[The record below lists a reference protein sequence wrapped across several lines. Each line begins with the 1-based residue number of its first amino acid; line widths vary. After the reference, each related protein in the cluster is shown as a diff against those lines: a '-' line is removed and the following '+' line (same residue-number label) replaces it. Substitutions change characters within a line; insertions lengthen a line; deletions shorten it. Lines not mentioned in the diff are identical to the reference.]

1 MSEMID
7 NPFVALTF
15 IAGPAILTNACA
27 ILQSSATMRY
37 GLAIPQWREFRASI
51 VADDG
56 LLARQYADPE
66 AAIDLAQRR
75 IRLLLR
81 GLDCLYVAVAL
92 FGIGALLGLIGA
104 ILAAEGRHILP
115 IWLVVGVGGAG
126 LALLLSAMA
135 IFTRENRC
143 ARALLNL
150 QLLLEVPGA
159 SHDIVRAT
167 TPT

>member
-27 ILQSSATMRY
+27 ILQNSATIRY

-51 VADDG
+51 AAGDN
-56 LLARQYADPE
+56 LLSLHYSDVD

-81 GLDCLYVAVAL
+81 GLDCLYAAVVF
-92 FGIGALLGLIGA
+92 FGVSALLGLIGA
-104 ILAAEGRHILP
+104 ILAAEERRSLP
-115 IWLVVGVGGAG
+115 IWLVVGVGGVG
-126 LALLLSAMA
+126 LGLLLCAMA
-135 IFTRENRC
+135 MFTAESRC
-143 ARALLNL
+143 ARRLLHL
-150 QLLLEVPGA
+150 QLSLAEPGRV
-159 SHDIVRAT
+159 VRDVQ
-167 TPT
+167 